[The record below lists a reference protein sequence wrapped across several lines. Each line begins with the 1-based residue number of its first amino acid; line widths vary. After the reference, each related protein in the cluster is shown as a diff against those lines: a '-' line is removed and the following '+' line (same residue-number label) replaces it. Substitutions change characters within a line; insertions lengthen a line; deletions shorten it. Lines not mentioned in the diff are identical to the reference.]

1 MKIGSPPPPPP
12 VLFCIGTE
20 KWLREQHVRR
30 LTENWIAP
38 GVEEMD
44 KVVYSE
50 PPEDPRVILEALRTL
65 PFGSAI
71 RLVVVGGLT
80 EAGEGA
86 LPWLAEILSHPAA
99 KSCLLLCA
107 ERLERELAGRAQI
120 VWCQPLKGK
129 ELERWVLEQAG
140 SQTPRAGTDPHADA
154 PMTWEHAAGS
164 KTARAGIEPEAAAL
178 LIRRVGNQL
187 QSLDQAL
194 ESVSLLAGPSTRVTQ
209 AHVEALIVPSIR
221 ETAFELLDNVAAG
234 RPEVGLTQMKAAV
247 QQGRLTVEQWMG
259 ALGWYYRF
267 AWKSRQGEGGSLRQ
281 AQGRLSWI
289 SPGRQAAL
297 NRLSRWSEGRLQ
309 TAMEEVLEAEV
320 ALKSGHP
327 APELLADQ
335 LLLKLGEAAA

>member
-1 MKIGSPPPPPP
+1 MKIGSRPPPPP

-38 GVEEMD
+38 GFEEMD
-44 KVVYSE
+44 KVVFSE

-86 LPWLAEILSHPAA
+86 LPWLAEILSHPPA

-107 ERLERELAGRAQI
+107 ERLERELTGRAQI

-140 SQTPRAGTDPHADA
+140 S
-154 PMTWEHAAGS
+154 
-164 KTARAGIEPEAAAL
+164 KTAGAGIEPEAAAL
-178 LIRRVGNQL
+178 LIRRVGNSL

-234 RPEVGLTQMKAAV
+234 RPDVGLTQMKAAV

-267 AWKSRQGEGGSLRQ
+267 AWKSRQGEGGY
-281 AQGRLSWI
+281 SWI

-297 NRLSRWSEGRLQ
+297 NRLSRWPEGRLQ

-320 ALKSGHP
+320 ALKLGHP